1 MINNNYFF
9 SILATLRN
17 SSERNKLSILISSW
31 NQINYIKMKTIKI
44 IVFFA
49 ALISFFSCNKEDKE
63 DLNKVSVERYI
74 ELLKQ
79 GKYDS
84 RDLPDF
90 TYQDIPALLKYRN
103 ETQMITGFPYNSVSS
118 YYTEECSLGMYVLWT
133 IEAIRTAAVGHDSSP
148 GKFPS
153 LNPMVG
159 QKGEEYEIKVGS
171 EIQAII
177 SGEYFEWWEGN
188 KDKNFD
194 EFKNIDPLSDTE
206 YRWY

>member
-1 MINNNYFF
+1 
-9 SILATLRN
+9 
-17 SSERNKLSILISSW
+17 
-31 NQINYIKMKTIKI
+31 MKSIKI
-44 IVFFA
+44 IILFA
-49 ALISFFSCNKEDKE
+49 ALISFFSCDKE
-63 DLNKVSVERYI
+63 DAEDLTKVSVERYI

-103 ETQMITGFPYNSVSS
+103 DTQMITDFPYNPISS
-118 YYTEECSLGMYVLWT
+118 FYTEECSLGMYVLWT
-133 IEAIRTAAVGHDSSP
+133 IESIRTTALSHDPSS

-159 QKGEEYEIKVGS
+159 QKGEEYEIKTGS
-171 EIQAII
+171 EIQEIV
-177 SGEYFEWWEGN
+177 SKEYFDWWEGN
-188 KDKNFD
+188 KNKNFE
-194 EFKNIDPLSDTE
+194 EFKDIDPLSDSE